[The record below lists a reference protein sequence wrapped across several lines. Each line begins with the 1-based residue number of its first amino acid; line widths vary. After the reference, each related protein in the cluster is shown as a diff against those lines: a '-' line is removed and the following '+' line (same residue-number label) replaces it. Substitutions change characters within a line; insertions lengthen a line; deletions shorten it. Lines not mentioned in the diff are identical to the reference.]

1 MQSTNTFSTQMA
13 RLKAALQIKEDQEV
27 AELLGMSKAA
37 LSARK
42 ARDSFPAEK
51 LRALVQSSP
60 ELNIDVDYVLT
71 GVAQAALEIIRAA
84 QAGTP
89 LVKVGG
95 AELQLLENYRL
106 CSRPDQEALRHQ
118 AQFLA
123 HRTPLTPDGLYPKRG
138 DEPAPTLHQSRKK
151 AL

>member
-1 MQSTNTFSTQMA
+1 MNFFTECLN
-13 RLKAALQIKEDQEV
+13 RLKPVLRVSKDQEV
-27 AELLGMSKAA
+27 AALLGLSKTAF
-37 LSARK
+37 SERK
-42 ARDSFPAEK
+42 KRGSFPDRE
-51 LRALVQSSP
+51 LRALARARP
-60 ELNIDVDYVLT
+60 DLNIDVDYVLT
-71 GVAQAALEIIRAA
+71 GVAQAALEVINAA

-106 CSRPDQEALRHQ
+106 CSPPDQEALRHQ